1 MTLDELKRDFSHI
14 DNLPIFRAGF
24 ELAGIASNGSRQA
37 QFLDWYRSFVI
48 SPIGPSRPGLSFIE
62 GQRPKHRRIIKTT
75 GLYHRMFG
83 KAFSA
88 FVQDIYFL
96 RSRLWFKVDQAA
108 GGKLTR
114 ARHYTLH
121 ARWHKALPLYQELL
135 SEATGTVREDTLFF
149 YGTALLQAR
158 NPKSAL
164 KILDPLDAEFPSGKW
179 RKISQF
185 YRGEALSALGKNK
198 EASEAYRSAPKDLL
212 TPAPYRLNGL
222 RMAANSR

>member
-1 MTLDELKRDFSHI
+1 MTNSKGIF
-14 DNLPIFRAGF
+14 PISTIF
-24 ELAGIASNGSRQA
+24 
-37 QFLDWYRSFVI
+37 
-48 SPIGPSRPGLSFIE
+48 P
-62 GQRPKHRRIIKTT
+62 
-75 GLYHRMFG
+75 
-83 KAFSA
+83 FSA